1 MQENKFARRPLN
13 PDHPASAFTAADTSL
28 PFVVPAKKASD
39 GSVGGAVVRRAS
51 KNVVIPLSKISYVS
65 SKRDSVSANQPF
77 R

>member
-13 PDHPASAFTAADTSL
+13 PDHPASAFTAAVTSL

-51 KNVVIPLSKISYVS
+51 KNVIPLSKISYVS

>member
-28 PFVVPAKKASD
+28 PFVVPAKKSSD

-51 KNVVIPLSKISYVS
+51 KNVIPLSKISYVS